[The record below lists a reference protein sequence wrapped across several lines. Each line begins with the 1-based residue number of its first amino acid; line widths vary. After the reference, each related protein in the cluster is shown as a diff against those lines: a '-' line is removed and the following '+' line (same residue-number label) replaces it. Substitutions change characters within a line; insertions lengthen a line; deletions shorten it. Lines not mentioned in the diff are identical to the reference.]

1 MITRMRIF
9 LAGFRAGGGDI
20 SFLSIDWNAF
30 REVGLPGKR
39 ACALINC
46 YNVISS
52 ASGRGRS
59 FRVIPEPSAQ
69 GQERHHQNCNPAES
83 VAYSF

>member
-1 MITRMRIF
+1 MITRKRIF

-30 REVGLPGKR
+30 RETGLPGKR

-46 YNVISS
+46 YIS
-52 ASGRGRS
+52 RS
-59 FRVIPEPSAQ
+59 SK
-69 GQERHHQNCNPAES
+69 
-83 VAYSF
+83 